1 VGGSTKMT
9 NLAKDR
15 PTGLDCLSASEAA
28 VKLRAGEIT
37 SEALVTAC
45 LARIEAHD
53 PTLKAWTFLDP
64 DMALAQARACDA
76 ADTPAGPLH
85 GIPVGVKDVL
95 DTQDMPT
102 EYGSE
107 IYTGHRPSADSACV
121 AALRAAGAVL
131 LGKTTTTQFASPLP
145 VGVRNPHD
153 TERTPGVSSSGSAAA
168 VADFMVPLANGTQ
181 TGGSVILPAAFCGV
195 VGYKASLDGLD
206 RTGIQGLKKSLD
218 TLGYFARSV
227 DDIGLTYGALT
238 GTVVPADPGRPKI
251 GVCRTPMWAEAEDS
265 VQAAIERSAS
275 ALSAAGYDVTDVD
288 LPPEFDTIEQPFRVI
303 SNYEGKAALA
313 DEFRD
318 HMDKMNPWMRET
330 GESGWTEAEY
340 IDAVAAADTARAALG
355 RLYDDYPVLLTPSTA
370 GEAPADLVSVTMSS
384 FNRLWTLMHGPTI
397 TLPVATGRNGMPI
410 GVQLAAGVGDD
421 ASLIARTGAIH
432 RILDEASL

>member
-1 VGGSTKMT
+1 MS
-9 NLAKDR
+9 NLVENR
-15 PTGLDCLSASEAA
+15 PSGPSGLTASEAA
-28 VKLRAGEIT
+28 AKLRAGEIT
-37 SEALVTAC
+37 SEALVTDC
-45 LARIEAHD
+45 LDRISADD
-53 PTLKAWTFLDP
+53 PTLKAWTFIDP
-64 DMALAQARACDA
+64 DLALAQARICDT
-76 ADTPAGPLH
+76 ADTPVGPLH

-95 DTQDMPT
+95 DTADMPT

-107 IYTGHRPSADSACV
+107 IYAGHRPAADSACV

-195 VGYKASLDGLD
+195 VGYKASIDGLD
-206 RTGIQGLKKSLD
+206 RGGIAGLKQSLD

-238 GTVVPADPGRPKI
+238 GDAVPADADRPRI
-251 GVCRTPMWAEAEDS
+251 GICRTPMWAEADEY
-265 VQAAIERSAS
+265 VQATLENAAS
-275 ALSAAGYDVTDVD
+275 ALSTAGYDVADID
-288 LPPEFDTIEQPFRVI
+288 LPSPFETIEQPFRVI

-313 DEFRD
+313 DDFRD

-330 GESGWTEAEY
+330 GESTWTDAEY
-340 IDAVAAADTARAALG
+340 VDAIAAADLARAALAE
-355 RLYDDYPVLLTPSTA
+355 LYADFPVILTPSTA

-384 FNRLWTLMHGPTI
+384 FNRMWTLMHGPTI
-397 TLPVATGRNGMPI
+397 TLPVASGPNGMPV

-421 ASLIARTGAIH
+421 ARLIARTRDIH
-432 RILDEASL
+432 RVLEGADL

>member
-1 VGGSTKMT
+1 MT
-9 NLAKDR
+9 NLAKDF
-15 PTGLDCLSASEAA
+15 PAGLDGLTASEAA
-28 VKLRAGEIT
+28 AKLRAGEIT

-53 PTLKAWTFLDP
+53 ATLKAWTFIDP

-76 ADTPAGPLH
+76 ADTPAGLLH

-95 DTQDMPT
+95 DTRDMPT

-107 IYTGHRPSADSACV
+107 IYAGHQPAEDSACV

-145 VGVRNPHD
+145 VGVCNPHD

-227 DDIGLTYGALT
+227 DDIGLAYGALT
-238 GTVVPADPGRPKI
+238 GNSAYADGGRPKI
-251 GVCRTPMWAEAEDS
+251 GVCRTPMWAEAEDG
-265 VQAAIERSAS
+265 VQAAIEGAAS
-275 ALSAAGYDVTDVD
+275 ALSAAGYDVADID

-318 HMDKMNPWMRET
+318 HMEKMNPWMRET
-330 GESGWTEAEY
+330 GESGWSDAEY
-340 IDAVAAADTARAALG
+340 ADAVAAADTARAALADV
-355 RLYDDYPVLLTPSTA
+355 YDNYPVLLTPSTA

-384 FNRLWTLMHGPTI
+384 FNRMWTLMHGPTI
-397 TLPVATGRNGMPI
+397 TLPVAEGPNAMPI
-410 GVQLAAGVGDD
+410 GVQLAARVGGD
-421 ASLIARTGAIH
+421 AALIAQATAIH
-432 RILDEASL
+432 RILEEKMK